1 MPMSEAILV
10 GSDDLSHLGWL
21 RSRTHVGNEMA
32 VNDGFEETRMSTTA
46 SDEPKLFFP
55 GLAGFYTSVSDL
67 WYPMIRVAVGAIL
80 FVHGWGKLDAG
91 VAEITAYFARNDFV
105 SAGGF
110 AYAAMFLETVGALCI
125 MLGLFTRFFAAA
137 LTVGLCVA
145 FVKIHL
151 PKGFE
156 VSENGFEYV
165 LLEGIV
171 MFAIA
176 LRGGGPYSLDRI
188 IGKQL

>member
-1 MPMSEAILV
+1 
-10 GSDDLSHLGWL
+10 
-21 RSRTHVGNEMA
+21 
-32 VNDGFEETRMSTTA
+32 MSTTA

-55 GLAGFYTSVSDL
+55 GLARFYASVSDL
-67 WYPMIRVAVGAIL
+67 WYPMIRVAIGAIL

-91 VAEITAYFARNDFV
+91 VADITAYFARNDFV

-137 LTVGLCVA
+137 LTVGLGVA

-151 PKGFE
+151 PNGFE

-165 LLEGIV
+165 LLEEIV

-176 LRGGGPYSLDRI
+176 LRGGGPYSLDQNHRKATLEEHPGYAYI
-188 IGKQL
+188 HCTRAGWSLEDDRSSAARKAYPRPNA